1 MVRRRA
7 IAIVLALAAI
17 AAALAA
23 LRDPAWLADRSSGLR
38 RWEHPAG
45 EPRYRWSTGHASF
58 FVPADAGAFD
68 LPVATTFDAGDDA
81 PMLVS
86 VSVDGDL
93 AARAV
98 LTDASWTRLHVVL
111 PPRGSRRL
119 RRIDLRTNVTR
130 QDAYGVKVGE
140 LEFPPRV
147 ARLR

>member
-7 IAIVLALAAI
+7 IAIVLAVAAV
-17 AAALAA
+17 AAVLAA
-23 LRDPAWLADRSSGLR
+23 LRDPAWLADQSSGLR

-58 FVPADAGAFD
+58 FVSADAGAFD
-68 LPVATTFDAGDDA
+68 LPVSTTFEAGDAA

-86 VSVDGDL
+86 VSVDGEL

-98 LTDASWTRLHVVL
+98 LTDASWTRIHVVL

-130 QDAYGVKVGE
+130 EDAYGVKVGE
-140 LEFPPRV
+140 LEFPPRL